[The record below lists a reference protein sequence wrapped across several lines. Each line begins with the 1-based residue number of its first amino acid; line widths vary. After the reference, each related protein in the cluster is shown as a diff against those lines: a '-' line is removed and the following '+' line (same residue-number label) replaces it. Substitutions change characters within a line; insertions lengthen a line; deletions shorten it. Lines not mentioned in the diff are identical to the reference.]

1 MSFVYL
7 QATQLPSCPKKLDLS
22 KGGLSRVPDSAIA
35 FPAIEELVL
44 SCNNITN
51 VDNNLKLLH
60 RYAYFIFTLNCFYIK
75 YNEKIYFKLVHFY
88 YCFCFSLIVNKKQN
102 ATSKYLLH
110 RREDPIQSSKNKN
123 QINCCWKSD
132 NWSRQIQLSFR

>member
-1 MSFVYL
+1 MHRMSFVYL

-60 RYAYFIFTLNCFYIK
+60 RYAYFIFTLRIAFILNIM
-75 YNEKIYFKLVHFY
+75 
-88 YCFCFSLIVNKKQN
+88 KKFILN
-102 ATSKYLLH
+102 
-110 RREDPIQSSKNKN
+110 
-123 QINCCWKSD
+123 
-132 NWSRQIQLSFR
+132 SFISTTASVFL